1 MPKRYF
7 IKLSFDGTRYC
18 GWQIQENAASV
29 QETLDKA
36 LSTLLREPICT
47 VGAGRTDTGVHARKF
62 YAHFDTSAI
71 LDDEHLALTVYK
83 LNRIL
88 PPDIAIQ
95 GIFPV
100 NPDAHARFD
109 AKSRTYQY
117 YMCTQKDPFCHGKA
131 WLMEPKLDIPTMQQA
146 ADMLP
151 EFDDFSSFAKSN
163 TQTKTNRCKVFHAK
177 WTKQGH
183 LLVFEIKADRFLRNM
198 VRAITGT
205 LVDIGLGKID
215 LNDFA
220 GIIEAQDRRKAGY
233 SAPGYGLYLV
243 DIEYPE
249 ELRVAGCRITGL

>member
-7 IKLSFDGTRYC
+7 IKLSFDGTRYS

-36 LSTLLREPICT
+36 LSNLLREPIRT

-62 YAHFDTSAI
+62 YAHFDTTAI
-71 LDDEHLALTVYK
+71 LDDKHIPQTVYK

-109 AKSRTYQY
+109 AISRTYQY
-117 YMCTQKDPFCHGKA
+117 YMCTQKDPFYHGKA

-163 TQTKTNRCKVFHAK
+163 TQTKTNLCKVFHAR
-177 WTKQGH
+177 WTTQTH

-205 LVDIGLGKID
+205 LVEIGLGKID
-215 LNDFA
+215 LHDFA
-220 GIIEAQDRRKAGY
+220 GIIQARDRRKAGY

-243 DIEYPE
+243 DIEYTYV
-249 ELRVAGCRITGL
+249 L